1 MAKRVNFNQDF
12 KSKSVGSKFD
22 NVGGS
27 SKTKNQKWSFAYFF
41 RKLGLYLFYVWL
53 STVFAIVLLKFV
65 PVYFTPTMASR
76 KIDAIMEGKPSK
88 IHSQWTPYA
97 QISKNYPLAILASE
111 DQLFPEHHGF
121 DFKAMWGAV
130 QYNMKGKK
138 IKGASTISQQVAKNV
153 FLWQDRSYIRKGL
166 EVYFTLMIELVWGK
180 KRILEVYLNV
190 AETGKMTFGVEQ
202 ASRRFYT
209 HSSEEA
215 STTEAARLA
224 ACLPNPIRFSI
235 ENPPNYINRRTA
247 NIKRQMSG
255 LGGKKFL
262 YKID

>member
-130 QYNMKGKK
+130 KYNMKGKK

-202 ASRRFYT
+202 ASRRFYN

-235 ENPPNYINRRTA
+235 ENPSNYINRRTA

>member
-12 KSKSVGSKFD
+12 KSKSAGSKFD

-53 STVFAIVLLKFV
+53 STVFVIVLLKFV

-180 KRILEVYLNV
+180 KRILEVYLN
-190 AETGKMTFGVEQ
+190 TG
-202 ASRRFYT
+202 SY
-209 HSSEEA
+209 
-215 STTEAARLA
+215 
-224 ACLPNPIRFSI
+224 
-235 ENPPNYINRRTA
+235 
-247 NIKRQMSG
+247 
-255 LGGKKFL
+255 
-262 YKID
+262 

>member
-12 KSKSVGSKFD
+12 KSKSAGSKFD
-22 NVGGS
+22 KVGGS
-27 SKTKNQKWSFAYFF
+27 LKTKNQKWSFGYFF

-76 KIDAIMEGKPSK
+76 KIDAMSEGKPSK
-88 IHSQWTPYA
+88 IHSQWTPYS

-130 QYNMKGKK
+130 QSNMKGKK

-190 AETGKMTFGVEQ
+190 AETGKMTFGVES
-202 ASRRFYT
+202 ASRRFYN

-235 ENPPNYINRRTA
+235 ENPSNYINRRTSQ
-247 NIKRQMSG
+247 IKRQMSG

>member
-12 KSKSVGSKFD
+12 KSKSAGSKFD
-22 NVGGS
+22 KVGGS

-53 STVFAIVLLKFV
+53 STVFVIVLLKFV

-202 ASRRFYT
+202 ASRRFYN

-235 ENPPNYINRRTA
+235 ENPSNYINRRTA